1 MRLLSPVNREV
12 LIALIV
18 LAAGGHVRC
27 HAETYC
33 VSPSGSDRQEG
44 TSPQKAWQT
53 ISRANKAPLQPGDS
67 VLMEGGGSFPGNL
80 LIRASGTARA
90 PITIASYGRGTAT
103 VCGGDSYG
111 IRLLNCQYVEVRNL
125 HLAGSGVT
133 PRGEST
139 NKAIGLD
146 IYSTATAGKPWQSI
160 HVDRVTV
167 KGFRE
172 GIVFHTP
179 LGVRGDLPRSY
190 DHYRGNGIEFFKPAA
205 DQGVVGYSDVQI
217 TNCEVGEC
225 LFSGIYGWGSAKS
238 SGKPWFLPVDNG
250 TFTNCRIA
258 GCLVHDIYCDP
269 VGDPWLGTPIQL
281 LNANGC
287 TIERCTIRRCGQA
300 ANPKG
305 SQGGIGGLVFLE
317 CHNCVAQFNECHHM
331 VTTIGYDG
339 CAFDIDG
346 GCTNCVLQY
355 NYSHDNEGS
364 GFQSGPFEG
373 CSPLGDNTI
382 RYNISQNDAKKNTD
396 NTGGIMTWGS
406 QPRGQIYNNTI
417 FVGKGMKSNAAAFRG
432 GDGFS
437 VRNNIFVADHDG
449 DIVVAGRGTFQ
460 NNCYWRTNGNLRLA
474 GHTDLAAW
482 RKASGQERIDGGD
495 VGFQVDPQFRAPG
508 GGGSIDDAARLG
520 TLRAYDLLPSSALIG
535 KGFDLKRLF
544 RIAPGQCDFHG
555 TPLQPGMKFDLGAS
569 HNLPRPKE

>member
-1 MRLLSPVNREV
+1 MRLLSPVNRQF
-12 LIALIV
+12 LIALLV
-18 LAAGGHVRC
+18 LAAGDHVRC
-27 HAETYC
+27 HAETYYL
-33 VSPSGSDRQEG
+33 SASGSDRQEG

-67 VLMEGGGSFPGNL
+67 VLLEGGSTLSGNL
-80 LIRASGTARA
+80 LVRASGTSKA
-90 PITIASYGRGTAT
+90 PITIASYGQGVAT
-103 VCGGDSYG
+103 ICGGDSYG

-146 IYSTATAGKPWQSI
+146 IYSTATTGKPWQSI

-172 GIVFHTP
+172 GIVFHTR
-179 LGVRGDLPRSY
+179 LGVQRDPPPSF
-190 DHYRGNGIEFFKPAA
+190 DHFRANGIEFFKPAA
-205 DQGVVGYSDVQI
+205 GEGVVGYNDVQI

-238 SGKPWFLPVDNG
+238 SGKPWFFPLGKG

-269 VGDPWLGTPIQL
+269 VGDPWPGMPIALFNGT
-281 LNANGC
+281 GC
-287 TIERCTIRRCGQA
+287 TIERCTIRHCGRA

-317 CHNCVAQFNECHHM
+317 CHSCAAQFNECHHM
-331 VTTIGYDG
+331 VTNIGADG

-364 GFQSGPFEG
+364 GFQSGSFDG
-373 CSPLGDNTI
+373 CGPMGDNTI

-396 NTGGIMTWGS
+396 NTGGIMTWGF
-406 QPRGQIYNNTI
+406 QPRGQIYNNTV
-417 FVGKGMKSNAAAFRG
+417 FAGKGLKCNPAAFRG

-437 VRNNIFVADHDG
+437 VRNNIFVVDHDG
-449 DIVVAGRGTFQ
+449 DIVVVVGKGTFQ
-460 NNCYWRTNGNLRLA
+460 NNCYWRTNGDLRLA
-474 GHTDLAAW
+474 GHADLAAW
-482 RKASGQERIDGGD
+482 RKASGQERFDGGD
-495 VGFQVDPQFRAPG
+495 VGFQVDPQFRAPRRRRQHRRCRPAG
-508 GGGSIDDAARLG
+508 HAARLRLAAVLATG
-520 TLRAYDLLPSSALIG
+520 GQGIGLAAALPDRAGPV
-535 KGFDLKRLF
+535 
-544 RIAPGQCDFHG
+544 
-555 TPLQPGMKFDLGAS
+555 
-569 HNLPRPKE
+569 

>member
-1 MRLLSPVNREV
+1 M
-12 LIALIV
+12 IG
-18 LAAGGHVRC
+18 LAASGYVPC
-27 HAETYC
+27 HAETHYL
-33 VSPSGSDRQEG
+33 SPKGSDSQEG

-53 ISRANKAPLQPGDS
+53 IDRLNKATLQPGDS
-67 VLMEGGGSFPGNL
+67 VLLEGGSSFPGNL
-80 LIRASGTARA
+80 LVRASGTAKA
-90 PITIASYGRGTAT
+90 PITIASYGRGAAT
-103 VCGGDSYG
+103 IRGGDSYG

-125 HLAGSGVT
+125 HLVGSGVT
-133 PRGEST
+133 PRGETT

-146 IYSTATAGKPWQSI
+146 IYSTATTGKPWRSI

-172 GIVFHTP
+172 GIVFHTR

-190 DHYRGNGIEFFKPAA
+190 DHYRANGIEFFKPATGE
-205 DQGVVGYSDVQI
+205 GVVGYDDVQV
-217 TNCEVGEC
+217 TDCEVGEC

-238 SGKPWFLPVDNG
+238 SGKPWFLPVGNG
-250 TFTNCRIA
+250 TLTNCRIA

-281 LNANGC
+281 LNATGC
-287 TIERCTIRRCGQA
+287 TIERCTIRHCGQA

-317 CHNCVAQFNECHHM
+317 CHDCVAQFNECHHM
-331 VTTIGYDG
+331 VTTIRCDG

-346 GCTNCVLQY
+346 GCTNCFLQY
-355 NYSHDNEGS
+355 NYAHDNEGS
-364 GFQSGPFEG
+364 GFQSGSFEG

-382 RYNISQNDAKKNTD
+382 RYNVSQNDARKNTD

-406 QPRGQIYNNTI
+406 QSRGQIYNNTV
-417 FVGKGMKSNAAAFRG
+417 FAGRGLKSNPAAFRG
-432 GDGFS
+432 GDGFA

-449 DIVVAGRGTFQ
+449 EILCAGRGTFQ
-460 NNCYWRTNGNLRLA
+460 NNCYWRTDGSPRLA
-474 GHTDLAAW
+474 GHADLAAW
-482 RKASGQERIDGGD
+482 RKASGQERLGGAD
-495 VGFQVDPQFRAPG
+495 VGFQVDPRFRAPG

-520 TLRAYDLLPSSALIG
+520 TLRAYDLGPSSPLAG
-535 KGFDLKRLF
+535 KGLDLQRLF
-544 RIAPGQCDFHG
+544 QAATGPCDFHG

-569 HNLPRPKE
+569 QCFPRRQE

>member
-1 MRLLSPVNREV
+1 MRLLSPVNSEV

-18 LAAGGHVRC
+18 LVAGGHVRC
-27 HAETYC
+27 RAETYYL
-33 VSPSGSDRQEG
+33 SPSGSDRQEG

-67 VLMEGGGSFPGNL
+67 VLLEGGGSFPGNL
-80 LIRASGTARA
+80 LVRASGTVKA
-90 PITIASYGRGTAT
+90 PITIASHGHGVAT
-103 VCGGDSYG
+103 ICGGDSYG
-111 IRLLNCQYVEVRNL
+111 IRLLNCQYAEVRNL

-133 PRGEST
+133 PRGESA

-146 IYSTATAGKPWQSI
+146 IYSTAAAGKPWQSI
-160 HVDRVTV
+160 HVDRVAV

-172 GIVFHTP
+172 GIVFHTR
-179 LGVRGDLPRSY
+179 LGVQGDPPPSF
-190 DHYRGNGIEFFKPAA
+190 DHFRANGIEFFKPAA
-205 DQGVVGYSDVQI
+205 GEGVVGYNDVQI

-238 SGKPWFLPVDNG
+238 SGKPWFFPRGNG

-269 VGDPWLGTPIQL
+269 VGDPWPGMPIALFNGT
-281 LNANGC
+281 GC
-287 TIERCTIRRCGQA
+287 TIERCTIRHCGQA

-317 CHNCVAQFNECHHM
+317 CDNCAAQFNECHHM
-331 VTTIGYDG
+331 LTNIGADG

-364 GFQSGPFEG
+364 GFQSGSFDG
-373 CSPLGDNTI
+373 CGPLGGNTI

-406 QPRGQIYNNTI
+406 QPRGQIHNNTV
-417 FVGKGMKSNAAAFRG
+417 FTGKGLKSNPAAFRG

-449 DIVVAGRGTFQ
+449 DIVIVVGRGTFQ
-460 NNCYWRTNGNLRLA
+460 NNCYWRTNGDLRLA
-474 GHTDLAAW
+474 GHADLAAW
-482 RKASGQERIDGGD
+482 RKASGQERLDGSD
-495 VGFQVDPQFRAPG
+495 VGFQVDPQFRAQAAAAASTMPPG
-508 GGGSIDDAARLG
+508 WARCGLTTCCRPRRWRARDWTCSGSSGSR
-520 TLRAYDLLPSSALIG
+520 P
-535 KGFDLKRLF
+535 
-544 RIAPGQCDFHG
+544 
-555 TPLQPGMKFDLGAS
+555 AS
-569 HNLPRPKE
+569 VTSTVFPCSRG